1 MARLFRIIT
10 VQENKTISDNS
21 GFPVYDVKHIWWD
34 YLIVNSWDLQ
44 MNNRWCLLRRV
55 PLCLPSLLKEFQ
67 IVSGQHVSFG
77 VLYRKV
83 FFKTG
88 CSSIMLPW
96 CCTYHTSSQNRF
108 CLVFCLCSN
117 VNAVTCCPEF
127 WFLNLSW
134 ICLYN
139 QRTCLLCSR
148 LLL

>member
-44 MNNRWCLLRRV
+44 MNNRWCLLKRV

-67 IVSGQHVSFG
+67 IVSAGTFPLGSHTGKSFSKLAAHPLCRPG
-77 VLYRKV
+77 VAHIIHHHKIDFV
-83 FFKTG
+83 FF
-88 CSSIMLPW
+88 PP
-96 CCTYHTSSQNRF
+96 
-108 CLVFCLCSN
+108 LCYN
-117 VNAVTCCPEF
+117 IKAVTCCPEF
-127 WFLNLSW
+127 LFLNQSW
-134 ICLYN
+134 ISLYN
-139 QRTCLLCSR
+139 KTCLLCSR